1 MPIPKPPSFTT
12 ALDNASG
19 GQSARSMKLVQGTE
33 EALERFGGGLAEWR
47 RVLSERV
54 VPEEKEGANV
64 EIEVGEGVGD
74 EGGEE
79 TARSAVAH
87 VEQEAPD
94 VEAGDTVDVVVA
106 TPVVEEKKKSD
117 PLTSA
122 AIKSLFK
129 AKGSKPGGDVT
140 CQVMLNRPRIMPW
153 ELSHPCWVC
162 HRFEPKE
169 SEVKIH
175 RALSL
180 QTACHHSCVE

>member
-1 MPIPKPPSFTT
+1 MPIPKPPSFTP

-54 VPEEKEGANV
+54 VPEGKEGANFEV
-64 EIEVGEGVGD
+64 EVGGGVGD

-94 VEAGDTVDVVVA
+94 VEAGDTVDVVA
-106 TPVVEEKKKSD
+106 AAPVVEEKKKSD

-140 CQVMLNRPRIMPW
+140 CQVMLNRPRIMPR
-153 ELSHPCWVC
+153 ELSRPCVC
-162 HRFEPKE
+162 LRFEPKE
-169 SEVKIH
+169 SEVKMH
-175 RALSL
+175 RAFSL
-180 QTACHHSCVE
+180 QTACHHS